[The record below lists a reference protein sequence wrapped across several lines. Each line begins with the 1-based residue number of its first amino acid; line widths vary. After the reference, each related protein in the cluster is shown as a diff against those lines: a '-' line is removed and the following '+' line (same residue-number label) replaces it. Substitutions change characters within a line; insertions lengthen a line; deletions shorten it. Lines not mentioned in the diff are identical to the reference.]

1 MVLLPA
7 VVKAVGLPVVG
18 AGGFCDGATL
28 AAALSMGAIGIQ
40 MGTRFIATQDSDIP
54 EIWRQKILASDE
66 RGSHVGISVFG
77 PARYLKNKAS
87 MTLHELLKRGFQEG
101 YEEAVKLEL
110 RGMRLLPEGN
120 DPDNSV
126 FLGGEVAGRID
137 RMPSVDALLKEISAD
152 AERVIQGL
160 SGFIS
165 GD

>member
-1 MVLLPA
+1 LGRPA
-7 VVKAVGLPVVG
+7 AHSR
-18 AGGFCDGATL
+18 D
-28 AAALSMGAIGIQ
+28 
-40 MGTRFIATQDSDIP
+40 RH
-54 EIWRQKILASDE
+54 LASGTLPPRLRLQPFIGGRYQYFGMEIKVRRPILDD
-66 RGSHVGISVFG
+66 RLLTPVSHSAAPILG
-77 PARYLKNKAS
+77 L
-87 MTLHELLKRGFQEG
+87 RGFLDIDEHPQI
-101 YEEAVKLEL
+101 LS
-110 RGMRLLPEGN
+110 PESRVMVGWVLAQDGN